1 MSDGDYYGLPAEVQA
16 RRDLR
21 DCGEQIATVE
31 EGDLLVETME
41 GDDLS
46 KIEGARF
53 MSPEEARRD
62 AEEARE
68 LERPINYHYI
78 DLMKKEGVTE
88 ELAVKAFAG
97 IFCGNENQTQFF
109 LTSDFYYGSD
119 APTPLDRL
127 KKAIAEDS
135 VAECIEMLEGTK
147 RGLDY
152 GDHF

>member
-1 MSDGDYYGLPAEVQA
+1 
-16 RRDLR
+16 
-21 DCGEQIATVE
+21 
-31 EGDLLVETME
+31 
-41 GDDLS
+41 
-46 KIEGARF
+46 

-68 LERPINYHYI
+68 LERPIDYQYI
-78 DLMKKEGVTE
+78 DLMKKEGVTK

-97 IFCGNENQTQFF
+97 IFCGNEEQTQFF
-109 LTSDFYYGSD
+109 LNSDFYYGSD

-127 KKAIAEDS
+127 KKTIAEDS
-135 VAECIEMLEGTK
+135 VAECIEMLGGTK

>member
-1 MSDGDYYGLPAEVQA
+1 MSDGDYYGLAAEVQT
-16 RRDLR
+16 RSNLR
-21 DCGEQIATVE
+21 DCGEEIPTE
-31 EGDLLVETME
+31 EDGDLVVETME

-46 KIEGARF
+46 KIEGVRF

-68 LERPINYHYI
+68 LERPIDYRYI

-88 ELAVKAFAG
+88 ELAVKAFVG

-135 VAECIEMLEGTK
+135 VDECIEMLEGTK